1 MYTDLDTQTEIL
13 LQELKHFSLSWLH
26 NLTKKILNLNTD
38 MLPLSESDFRK
49 NKFTV
54 QGIISELFNVYIHL
68 VLSNKFLSM
77 FFPIKK
83 CSTLKTTNI
92 VKIKI

>member
-26 NLTKKILNLNTD
+26 NLTKKILNTD

-49 NKFTV
+49 NEFTE
-54 QGIISELFNVYIHL
+54 QGKISALFNVYI
-68 VLSNKFLSM
+68 
-77 FFPIKK
+77 I
-83 CSTLKTTNI
+83 
-92 VKIKI
+92 